1 MVMTNI
7 ITLNNSG
14 YYQIERG
21 SQQHWKFE
29 LAQGQQCVFTVAH
42 SNFFKNQNW
51 SVKFWISYQLG
62 DISVSG
68 VINSN
73 QRSVQPLKLPVK
85 FSVFDNQSVPPSH
98 QDHVFSAPVAAG
110 IPLWLNVQNLENAPN
125 GYFLKVDIEPM
136 EYQT

>member
-21 SQQHWKFE
+21 SQQLWGFE
-29 LAQGQQCVFTVAH
+29 LAAGQQCVFTVAH

-51 SVKFWISYQLG
+51 SVKFWVSYVPG

-73 QRSVQPLKLPVK
+73 QRCVQPLKLPVK
-85 FSVFDNQSVPPSH
+85 FSVFDNQFAAPRG
-98 QDHVFSAPVAAG
+98 QDHVFSAPVAAST
-110 IPLWLNVQNLENAPN
+110 PLWLNVQNLENAPN
-125 GYFLKVDIEPM
+125 GYFLQVDIE
-136 EYQT
+136 EL